1 MFAGTGGEGNAS
13 LMISRR
19 DFLVATSSS
28 TPTYSMAFNICVG

>member
-1 MFAGTGGEGNAS
+1 MFAGTVGEGNAS

-28 TPTYSMAFNICVG
+28 TPAYSMAFNICVG